1 LCGYDLL
8 QLPITTVWISSP
20 TDTTSLSKCIVSGYC
35 TLYFSFNF
43 VQFHISNEA
52 KNILGDQC
60 LLVASNEIVPHYFT
74 HWFQFDV
81 QCHSLHNII
90 TSKMLKT
97 INKIFISLYVY
108 NYNHLC
114 KKYQYIF
121 LDTYL
126 FLTTIA
132 VSEWGLWVQYITKF
146 HCAQLFIVILF
157 IRHICK
163 FVSSAHIILYNDK
176 THVLLHYG
184 RTHFSSV
191 IFEQTIEKEFWKR

>member
-1 LCGYDLL
+1 LL
-8 QLPITTVWISSP
+8 QIGSQFL
-20 TDTTSLSKCIVSGYC
+20 
-35 TLYFSFNF
+35 NF
-43 VQFHISNEA
+43 VQFHINNEA

-60 LLVASNEIVPHYFT
+60 LLVFASDEIVPHYFT
-74 HWFQFDV
+74 HCFQFDV
-81 QCHSLHNII
+81 QRHSLHNIT

-97 INKIFISLYVY
+97 INKIFISLYIY
-108 NYNHLC
+108 NYNQLC

-121 LDTYL
+121 LPICL
-126 FLTTIA
+126 FSITRA
-132 VSEWGLWVQYITKF
+132 VCEWGLWVHF
-146 HCAQLFIVILF
+146 CAQLFIVILF